1 MWLANS
7 TPKSLVFYRSL
18 CFLFVVVT
26 FFLFVHISM
35 PRKERR
41 SGVAYIQN
49 DKDRD
54 LTFYKRRS
62 GLFKRATDISSLTGA
77 RVAVVLETNNG
88 KMHSFGTPLADPI
101 VDAFLFGARTAVPS
115 VDEATTARIG
125 SVQNEVAQLDM
136 ENMSEEDKNQ
146 LSILR
151 MKNIQ
156 EENPCMV
163 ANLIFTKEQD
173 LGLEDLNKLFSELSR
188 VQKDIRFRLPPLHGR
203 EDKTGGTCVAQD
215 LQLPSVL
222 PADHLGTTHSLMQ
235 SSWPHNLSQLQ
246 LPLDPLP
253 PQPEQTPAPLF
264 PMQAPQMFHSAPT
277 SLAPH
282 LDSHVQPIPNQVHE
296 QTPPEELHV
305 QNYESPC
312 NIVQPQKNDAN
323 HDSTS
328 GKNLEAS
335 ALLGYSSG
343 NALSIDDPFNTE
355 QWGYALSDQSCYNSF
370 LGMDAYLGSS
380 GTDLGQSSMVNGGW
394 VDVSPS
400 STGQD
405 IDILTDYGELL

>member
-7 TPKSLVFYRSL
+7 TPKSLVFCRSL
-18 CFLFVVVT
+18 CFLFVVVS
-26 FFLFVHISM
+26 FLLFVHISM

-41 SGVAYIQN
+41 SGVAYIHN

-62 GLFKRATDISSLTGA
+62 GLFKRATDISALTRA

-101 VDAFLFGARTAVPS
+101 VDAFLFGTPPGVPS
-115 VDEATTARIG
+115 ADEATTARIG
-125 SVQNEVAQLDM
+125 SLQNEVAQLDM
-136 ENMSEEDKNQ
+136 ENMTEEDKNQ

-156 EENPCMV
+156 EENPGMV

-173 LGLEDLNKLFSELSR
+173 LGLEDLNKLFNELSR
-188 VQKDIRFRLPPLHGR
+188 VQKDIRCRLPPLHGR
-203 EDKTGGTCVAQD
+203 EAKTSGTCVAQD
-215 LQLPSVL
+215 LQVPSVL
-222 PADHLGTTHSLMQ
+222 PTDHLGTTHSLMQ
-235 SSWPHNLSQLQ
+235 PSWPHNLSQLQ
-246 LPLDPLP
+246 PPAEPLP
-253 PQPEQTPAPLF
+253 SQPEQTSGPLF
-264 PMQAPQMFHSAPT
+264 PMQVPMFHSAPP

-282 LDSHVQPIPNQVHE
+282 LASHVQPIPNQVHE

-312 NIVQPQKNDAN
+312 NIVQPQQNDAN
-323 HDSTS
+323 HDSRF
-328 GKNLEAS
+328 GQNLEDS
-335 ALLGYSSG
+335 PLLVYSTG
-343 NALSIDDPFNTE
+343 NAFSIDDPFNTE
-355 QWGYALSDQSCYNSF
+355 QWDYALSDQSCYNSF
-370 LGMDAYLGSS
+370 LWMDASLGSS
-380 GTDLGQSSMVNGGW
+380 GMDLGQSSMVNGGW
-394 VDVSPS
+394 VDVPPS

-405 IDILTDYGELL
+405 IDILTDYGDLL

>member
-1 MWLANS
+1 
-7 TPKSLVFYRSL
+7 
-18 CFLFVVVT
+18 
-26 FFLFVHISM
+26 M

-41 SGVAYIQN
+41 SGVAYIHN
-49 DKDRD
+49 DKERD

-62 GLFKRATDISSLTGA
+62 GLFKRATDISALTRA

-101 VDAFLFGARTAVPS
+101 VDAFLFGAPLAVPS
-115 VDEATTARIG
+115 ADEATTAKIR
-125 SVQNEVAQLDM
+125 SLQNEVAQLDL
-136 ENMSEEDKNQ
+136 ENMTEEDKNQ

-156 EENPCMV
+156 EENPGMV
-163 ANLIFTKEQD
+163 ANLIFTKEKD
-173 LGLEDLNKLFSELSR
+173 LNLEDLNKLFSELSR
-188 VQKDIRFRLPPLHGR
+188 VQKDIRFQLPPLPGR
-203 EDKTGGTCVAQD
+203 EDKTYGTSLAQD
-215 LQLPSVL
+215 LLLPSVL
-222 PADHLGTTHSLMQ
+222 PADHLGTTHSLLQ

-246 LPLDPLP
+246 LPSEPLP
-253 PQPEQTPAPLF
+253 SQPEQTSAPLF
-264 PMQAPQMFHSAPT
+264 PMQAPQMLHSAPP

-282 LDSHVQPIPNQVHE
+282 LASHVQDLVHE

-323 HDSTS
+323 HDTTS
-328 GKNLEAS
+328 GQNLEAS
-335 ALLGYSSG
+335 PLLGYSSG
-343 NALSIDDPFNTE
+343 NAFSIDDPFNTE
-355 QWGYALSDQSCYNSF
+355 QWGYALSDHSNYNSF

-394 VDVSPS
+394 VDVPPS
-400 STGQD
+400 STGED
-405 IDILTDYGELL
+405 IDIITHYGELL